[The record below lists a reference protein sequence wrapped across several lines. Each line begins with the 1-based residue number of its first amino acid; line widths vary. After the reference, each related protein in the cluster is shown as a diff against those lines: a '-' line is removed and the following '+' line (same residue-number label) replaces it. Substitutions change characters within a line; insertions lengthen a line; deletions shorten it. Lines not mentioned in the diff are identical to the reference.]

1 MCRFNSVVV
10 NNGTA
15 VAYSSMSTSTRPH
28 PPVGVSGA
36 VEIATRRERSSPGS
50 VGLARSSPTN
60 KNPAYAAY
68 LPCPPH
74 GWRKIVT
81 GNPPPGPIKTPQ
93 SEHCPAGPG
102 AFRTTNIDVKI
113 KTGARD
119 SATRI
124 SSKRNILPSGKDGS
138 RLSEGPAP
146 SPPSFLGSAPRGA
159 SST

>member
-81 GNPPPGPIKTPQ
+81 GIPPARTDRDP
-93 SEHCPAGPG
+93 SEWALSRWSRGIPHNKH
-102 AFRTTNIDVKI
+102 RRQNKN
-113 KTGARD
+113 R
-119 SATRI
+119 R
-124 SSKRNILPSGKDGS
+124 S
-138 RLSEGPAP
+138 RLCYQNLIQKKHSAVRKRREPAIGWP
-146 SPPSFLGSAPRGA
+146 RSFTPVFSR
-159 SST
+159 